1 MQSSL
6 KELEKKIKLKLR
18 KLVKKMR
25 EGEITS
31 HPIWASIEPYRNH
44 FRELL
49 ILPTTTSTTTFLV
62 FKGNTRDDI
71 GKSIKVMNL

>member
-1 MQSSL
+1 YHNKSYKDL
-6 KELEKKIKLKLR
+6 KIYG
-18 KLVKKMR
+18 

-31 HPIWASIEPYRNH
+31 HPLGASIEPYRNH

-62 FKGNTRDDI
+62 FTGNTWEGI
-71 GKSIKVMNL
+71 GKSIKVNQ